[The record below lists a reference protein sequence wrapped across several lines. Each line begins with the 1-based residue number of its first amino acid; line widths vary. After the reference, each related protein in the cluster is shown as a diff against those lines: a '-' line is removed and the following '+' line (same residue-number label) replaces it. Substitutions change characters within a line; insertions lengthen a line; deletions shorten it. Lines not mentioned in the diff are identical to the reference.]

1 MMRIAI
7 AGTGGLA
14 RLIAHF
20 IDEET
25 AHHVVFLSRTVRP
38 LKYNLDIM
46 FRARVRTFKVDDTIS
61 LNLCRVIESQMFIQ
75 HLRNEVLTMYVS

>member
-1 MMRIAI
+1 MPRHLDDVSDAKRQRDESVSPNPDMSAVMRVAV

-25 AHHVVFLSRTVRP
+25 SHHVVFLSRTVRP
-38 LKYNLDIM
+38 LIM
-46 FRARVRTFKVDDTIS
+46 RNKSVPSTLLLVR
-61 LNLCRVIESQMFIQ
+61 
-75 HLRNEVLTMYVS
+75 